1 MPHALSLHTVSH
13 YAAAI
18 IFVNLSCGI
27 FGVPAMT
34 EALLIVAGVLST
46 GDGSLVAPF
55 SAAVLGSTVGMTTS
69 FGIGS
74 RIRRRST
81 SRALR
86 VRVISSALGRATM
99 LSRRFGSWSIVLG
112 YFTPGLRHFAA
123 AAAGAADMD
132 RRRFAAVA
140 IAGASLWA
148 GLLLLTGR
156 VTGDIHSAA
165 AVVHHWYAAG
175 AAAAVAAVLFGSLR
189 AKARPTHVRPA
200 RRHGNARMR
209 IAIALAVVAMLEPT
223 VSASAHARAL
233 VDVSGAGGQ
242 TPNLPR
248 GESVQRL
255 RARGRAPADRTA
267 PIVQFAPGSPATT
280 SGPDEI
286 VDATAVE
293 YARLFPWGSAD
304 SETVTLLDASAG

>member
-55 SAAVLGSTVGMTTS
+55 SAAVLGSAVGMTTS
-69 FGIGS
+69 FGIGC
-74 RIRRRST
+74 RIRRWST

-86 VRVISSALGRATM
+86 VGVISSALGRATM
-99 LSRRFGSWSIVLG
+99 LWRRFGSWSIVLG

-175 AAAAVAAVLFGSLR
+175 AAAAVAAALFGSLR

-209 IAIALAVVAMLEPT
+209 IAIALAVVAVLEPT

-233 VDVSGAGGQ
+233 VDVSGVGGQ
-242 TPNLPR
+242 TPIFHAASQCHDYALA
-248 GESVQRL
+248 VARL
-255 RARGRAPADRTA
+255 LLIEHGADRSVRA
-267 PIVQFAPGSPATT
+267 GSPATT
-280 SGPDEI
+280 SGPTRPSTRPRSSTRGSFQGDRR
-286 VDATAVE
+286 TA
-293 YARLFPWGSAD
+293 RR
-304 SETVTLLDASAG
+304 